1 MIYASSNL
9 LKHECWHSLT
19 RRCLD
24 AAASKVPNSDSTGG
38 QSLWSSNPSCASV
51 EIRLVPIRRRDGQN
65 WAELVHIGVDWW
77 STSPNRLAKNG
88 RWLDKTGAISQPLT
102 AKHFFTR
109 CRGVSSDTG
118 HRDAYFGGCHAML
131 TLKKWRI
138 ITLPRTTSIVDV
150 DLRIAGNGIEGQ
162 KKLGL
167 IFYCKIILKNHLVFF
182 WVFHLKSWLRAEM
195 SQPLEASGKMW
206 RCCSYDD
213 STTSTSWRVRWV
225 PHRSHAAPSRA
236 GLTFRYRF
244 DDPLEGHRKREAQ
257 ENHWSKNSNKLQPRH
272 YSTTKQCYNYL
283 SSKSSQMDQ
292 IEETI
297 FSMCFFL
304 FLSFSL
310 ITGCQWSSWSQGKAL
325 EGLRGIEVPK
335 PETWSPEEPHL
346 HRLKVGNSGGS
357 FGCFFLQAA
366 GLVSEEFLYRLQPV
380 DVLFQVSFFAATS
393 AKQPVL
399 RFGMGCTSSTSA
411 PEGAAL
417 PFLLGGELQSFL
429 HVKTLAEQDC
439 GVDLG
444 GHIDVEDQ
452 KERIIRMCR
461 SLSSLQAPKAPGPGV
476 SEDAEEESPLAEQNG
491 VAQSPPIVDAPADQQ
506 CHLPMV
512 QRKQSYLPCPV
523 WCKADLQRWESE
535 LLGVSAELKQKLLD
549 PHFVAQRCDLDSSG
563 DLDVHELEQAVK
575 VFGKRLATERLE
587 ELMRGQLRITKERFA
602 EIVASLE
609 SSDSRRTVPHSLRG
623 MALGQLQH
631 LDALFV
637 ASGWLAAQCESF
649 NVTNAQAI
657 KEKTMFQQA
666 PNLYAMENF
675 VVTPMS
681 SPGDCAARDHDLLQ
695 SVPQAQ
701 DKTSFSELVNAYGL
715 FVHCF
720 VSHYWGHLFS
730 KTMRALR
737 TWAEE
742 NYLKVHTEQPQSIV
756 FWICLFALNQHVA
769 AEEVGENPMQGPFN
783 AALAQAECGAVLV
796 LDEQVNPFKRIWCLF
811 EVSRLQALN
820 KSLEVICDTGSLSKS
835 SNGCSSAS
843 REMLL
848 RTCTELWKV
857 SARRASCS
865 VKDDKY
871 RIFEEIINEDW
882 KPAIAMLK
890 KSLLQELERYELHD
904 IFSEFDCYIQS
915 LLSTS
920 LLERLLVCGQ
930 FQEAAVCCLHGAQA
944 SEDAVDQICASF
956 EANEQRRRWL
966 DDMLVRSVEDESMV
980 KSLLDRKASVTA
992 RRQSDGAPV
1001 LVLAAGHGLDS
1012 VVKLLLDHRADV
1024 AARKTR
1030 EGITSLISAA
1040 QQGHASTVA
1049 LLLDNGAN
1057 CRATKMKGWGAGAS
1071 ALSLAAFNGH
1081 ESVVKVL
1088 LDSTGVLYKL
1098 PVIFAA
1104 VGDRPGVLKLLLD
1117 YRAPVEERNS
1127 DGSTPLISAVF
1138 FRRTSA
1144 LKFLLWSRANVE
1156 ATRKDGANAL
1166 SLAAGNEDVCATMLL
1181 LHYGAD
1187 RSQVRDIH
1195 FRECDGC
1202 GAEPIKGCRFKCTEC
1217 ADCDFCQVCFD
1228 KKNQLLGGRCADHAF
1243 DRIQTPRLFL
1253 EQIMCRGLFEAIATQ
1268 ASEQGVE
1275 QIPNL
1280 IHRAYGDWHPRSSGS
1295 TVKKCQFNSI
1305 Q

>member
-1 MIYASSNL
+1 
-9 LKHECWHSLT
+9 
-19 RRCLD
+19 
-24 AAASKVPNSDSTGG
+24 
-38 QSLWSSNPSCASV
+38 
-51 EIRLVPIRRRDGQN
+51 
-65 WAELVHIGVDWW
+65 
-77 STSPNRLAKNG
+77 
-88 RWLDKTGAISQPLT
+88 
-102 AKHFFTR
+102 
-109 CRGVSSDTG
+109 
-118 HRDAYFGGCHAML
+118 
-131 TLKKWRI
+131 
-138 ITLPRTTSIVDV
+138 
-150 DLRIAGNGIEGQ
+150 
-162 KKLGL
+162 
-167 IFYCKIILKNHLVFF
+167 
-182 WVFHLKSWLRAEM
+182 
-195 SQPLEASGKMW
+195 
-206 RCCSYDD
+206 
-213 STTSTSWRVRWV
+213 
-225 PHRSHAAPSRA
+225 
-236 GLTFRYRF
+236 
-244 DDPLEGHRKREAQ
+244 
-257 ENHWSKNSNKLQPRH
+257 
-272 YSTTKQCYNYL
+272 
-283 SSKSSQMDQ
+283 
-292 IEETI
+292 
-297 FSMCFFL
+297 
-304 FLSFSL
+304 
-310 ITGCQWSSWSQGKAL
+310 
-325 EGLRGIEVPK
+325 
-335 PETWSPEEPHL
+335 
-346 HRLKVGNSGGS
+346 
-357 FGCFFLQAA
+357 
-366 GLVSEEFLYRLQPV
+366 
-380 DVLFQVSFFAATS
+380 
-393 AKQPVL
+393 
-399 RFGMGCTSSTSA
+399 MGCTSSTSA

-417 PFLLGGELQSFL
+417 PCLLGRVPELQSFL
-429 HVKTLAEQDC
+429 HDR
-439 GVDLG
+439 GIDLG
-444 GHIDVEDQ
+444 GPFDVEDQ

-461 SLSSLQAPKAPGPGV
+461 SLSSLQAPKAGPGV
-476 SEDAEEESPLAEQNG
+476 SEDAEEESPLADQIE
-491 VAQSPPIVDAPADQQ
+491 VTQSPPIVDAPADQQ
-506 CHLPMV
+506 YHLPMV
-512 QRKQSYLPCPV
+512 QPKQSYLPCPV

-563 DLDVHELEQAVK
+563 DLDVHELQQAVK

-742 NYLKVHTEQPQSIV
+742 NYLKVHTEQPQSIM

-783 AALAQAECGAVLV
+783 AALAQAECGADLV

-848 RTCTELWKV
+848 KTCTELWKV

-865 VKDDKY
+865 VEDDKY

-966 DDMLVRSVEDESMV
+966 EIMLVRNVEDEAMV

-992 RRQSDGAPV
+992 RSRDGAPV

-1040 QQGHASTVA
+1040 QKGHASTVA
-1049 LLLDNGAN
+1049 LLLDNGAD
-1057 CRATKMKGWGAGAS
+1057 CTVTKMIGWGAGAS
-1071 ALSLAAFNGH
+1071 ALSLAALNGH

-1117 YRAPVEERNS
+1117 YRASVEERNG
-1127 DGSTPLISAVF
+1127 DGSTPLISAVL

-1144 LKFLLWSRANVE
+1144 LKFLLESRANVE

-1181 LHYGAD
+1181 LHHGAD
-1187 RSQVRDIH
+1187 RSRVRDIH

-1268 ASEQGVE
+1268 ASELGVE

-1280 IHRAYGDWHPRSSGS
+1280 IHRAYGG
-1295 TVKKCQFNSI
+1295 
-1305 Q
+1305 